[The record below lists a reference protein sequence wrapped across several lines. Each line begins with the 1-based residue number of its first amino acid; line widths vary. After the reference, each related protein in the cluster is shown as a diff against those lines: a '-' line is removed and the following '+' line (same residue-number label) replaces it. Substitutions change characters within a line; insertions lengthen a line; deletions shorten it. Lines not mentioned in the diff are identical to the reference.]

1 MKKLLLFTLLVLS
14 LLSCRETSGVLV
26 EVYNPSDKVRVN
38 EMVEL
43 DYADVMHR
51 LGLPEDTSVIVLDV
65 HGFQVYYQITF
76 KNKLIFM
83 PHPIGA
89 GMTDYYRIVPGEPE
103 DFTACAVGAQYGTEG
118 EIAWENGRIAFAVNG
133 PQADTAGEHNC
144 GYDVWVKRSDTPV
157 VPAFYAAGQCGDSIV
172 DCYEVGASLGAG
184 ATALLDAQG
193 NMVYPRRCEAY
204 KILNNGPLRFT
215 LSMRYS
221 PVVLDGDTI
230 VETRVITLDEG
241 SQLNRVS
248 VVYHRLTKP
257 VQVVS
262 GIALRDADAHV
273 EDDIELGY
281 VAYAEP
287 ADSTYGS
294 VYVGMVSASPELST
308 GVVRLDEKER
318 VVRGVDGYLLLQH
331 EYEPGEIYTYYT
343 GAGWSKWGYDAPE
356 DWNAYMC
363 GYAEALALPLRVT
376 LK

>member
-1 MKKLLLFTLLVLS
+1 MKKLLLFTLLILS

-89 GMTDYYRIVPGEPE
+89 GMTDYYRIVPGVPE
-103 DFTACAVGAQYGTEG
+103 EFTACAVGAQYGTEG

-204 KILNNGPLRFT
+204 KILNDFSSYDVGEKC
-215 LSMRYS
+215 
-221 PVVLDGDTI
+221 VI
-230 VETRVITLDEG
+230 VGII
-241 SQLNRVS
+241 SKIQKKK
-248 VVYHRLTKP
+248 TKKIKRNVKMKRKKK
-257 VQVVS
+257 VQVFSITANQS
-262 GIALRDADAHV
+262 GD
-273 EDDIELGY
+273 
-281 VAYAEP
+281 
-287 ADSTYGS
+287 
-294 VYVGMVSASPELST
+294 
-308 GVVRLDEKER
+308 
-318 VVRGVDGYLLLQH
+318 
-331 EYEPGEIYTYYT
+331 
-343 GAGWSKWGYDAPE
+343 
-356 DWNAYMC
+356 
-363 GYAEALALPLRVT
+363 
-376 LK
+376 